1 MFFNGRFYARLNH
14 VALRHSLR
22 NDGARSGR
30 ERDASRSK
38 ERTRDSERRGKIFTS
53 EWRCEGEVEK
63 GKKSVDESSEYSCV
77 DSLVS
82 A

>member
-53 EWRCEGEVEK
+53 EWRCEGEEEK
-63 GKKSVDESSEYSCV
+63 GKKNVDESEYSWV